1 MGVRDGWE
9 DTGVYIIVSE
19 EGKEMEDEIANG
31 EKSDGV

>member
-9 DTGVYIIVSE
+9 DARVYNKRR
-19 EGKEMEDEIANG
+19 GKEIEYENANG